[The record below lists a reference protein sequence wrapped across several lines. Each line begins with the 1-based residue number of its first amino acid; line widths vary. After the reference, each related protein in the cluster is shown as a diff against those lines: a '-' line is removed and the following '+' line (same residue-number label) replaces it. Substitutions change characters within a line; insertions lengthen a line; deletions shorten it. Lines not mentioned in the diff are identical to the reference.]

1 MRLNSINPKD
11 NPMEEV
17 LYCFGG
23 DTDSGAGGSAGDFE
37 GTNFGGDTATAGGDL
52 GGSSDRDRIADE
64 AGVSRNTMVGSGPA
78 GGNVVRS
85 ADGSPVKSARAVEE
99 EARKQGVSVAEI
111 NDRINKADRS
121 VSFDAGFDEGDVADT
136 SVLDEIAY
144 SFDAVTVDP
153 TDTGFR
159 FFEETP
165 LPDVLGEDYSAVF
178 DQPTTRAGQI
188 INVDPDA
195 SFTQS
200 PAGQVESIK
209 GGRSQSA
216 KTASDDTGFRFFEE
230 TPLVDVL
237 GDDPYQLKEESRFDL
252 GLGRTVP
259 KSPEPS
265 GADLASTP
273 RSRAIEDLVTAYQSS
288 VFPDQLLEGT
298 DPQNLIDQVEGLG
311 TVGDQRPLSIPE
323 IQNITA
329 ELLKNPA
336 NRDTVAGFALA
347 DVQASTSTAPSP
359 AEPVDLAT
367 LERQIGYPSSP
378 IDLDFL
384 TLANKIGPDPTVEQI
399 RELYEANPVGGF
411 GALTAYAQKEADQGR
426 SVPRSV
432 SDYISGKTDT
442 LPSSEIDKSEEF
454 GVTAREMDD
463 AEAQRNRAIAAAAVA
478 AEGDIFGASG
488 AATDILRGYDE
499 ALARAG
505 VEVGYKDQPD
515 DLVTVDRSDTTT
527 RTPEALQ
534 SLQEANARR
543 KAELGLP
550 EDATTEDIQ
559 KAINAGRSRS
569 EELELDIRYS
579 DEDQATAQR
588 NPVMGFSPYEQLSTI
603 DPETGERVALDFRT
617 SLGGPDN
624 FGAVDFGSLA
634 DPINVFGVDVPT
646 GLGVAEGALN
656 ALFDPTGTT
665 ERAVY
670 DYGVRSVDGRVTGLD
685 TGIDLVT
692 DGTQQVIGGY
702 DRDRNVV
709 YATEGNLFNPA
720 LSDFFEEKRRIDDL
734 SGDDGGE
741 PQPLAGGLEIL
752 PQSLSAYDFGSS
764 SFDPF
769 PTGTG
774 TGTGSIDSLPAIGD
788 PAFDFM
794 RDFGAFTLS
803 PQAAQA
809 PMGTYSPEY
818 LAPISEL
825 GEGERERLAGLLGT
839 PLGAGLGLS
848 SIDTAP
854 SPIESAEAL
863 IKGLGSDQSV

>member
-52 GGSSDRDRIADE
+52 GGASERDSIADE
-64 AGVSRNTMVGSGPA
+64 AGVSRNTIVGSGPA

-99 EARKQGVSVAEI
+99 EARSQGVSVAEI

-121 VSFDAGFDEGDVADT
+121 VSFDPGFDESDVADT
-136 SVLDEIAY
+136 SALDEIAY
-144 SFDAVTVDP
+144 EFDTINVEPEVYEDQILR
-153 TDTGFR
+153 DLR
-159 FFEETP
+159 K
-165 LPDVLGEDYSAVF
+165 EDYSAVF
-178 DQPTTRAGQI
+178 DQPTTRAGQV

-195 SFTQS
+195 SLTQS

-216 KTASDDTGFRFFEE
+216 KTASDDTGFDFFEE

-265 GADLASTP
+265 GADLAPTP
-273 RSRAIEDLVTAYQSS
+273 RSLAIEDAITAYQSS
-288 VFPDQLLEGT
+288 VFPDQLLGGT
-298 DPQNLIDQVEGLG
+298 DPQNLIDQIEGRG
-311 TVGDQRPLSIPE
+311 TVGDRRRLSIPE

-329 ELLKNPA
+329 EFLKNPA
-336 NRDTVAGFALA
+336 NRETIDGYALA
-347 DVQASTSTAPSP
+347 DLEASTQQ
-359 AEPVDLAT
+359 
-367 LERQIGYPSSP
+367 ER
-378 IDLDFL
+378 
-384 TLANKIGPDPTVEQI
+384 A
-399 RELYEANPVGGF
+399 A
-411 GALTAYAQKEADQGR
+411 
-426 SVPRSV
+426 
-432 SDYISGKTDT
+432 
-442 LPSSEIDKSEEF
+442 
-454 GVTAREMDD
+454 
-463 AEAQRNRAIAAAAVA
+463 AAAAVA
-478 AEGDIFGASG
+478 AENQKQKSMFTGLEMFD
-488 AATDILRGYDE
+488 
-499 ALARAG
+499 
-505 VEVGYKDQPD
+505 
-515 DLVTVDRSDTTT
+515 
-527 RTPEALQ
+527 PEAQ
-534 SLQEANARR
+534 QTRKPSEAPPDTSLL
-543 KAELGLP
+543 KP
-550 EDATTEDIQ
+550 
-559 KAINAGRSRS
+559 
-569 EELELDIRYS
+569 
-579 DEDQATAQR
+579 DEDPRRITETGPDYTAYALDPQATVQR
-588 NPVMGFSPYEQLSTI
+588 NPAMGFSPYEQLSTI

-624 FGAVDFGSLA
+624 FGKVDFGRLA

-646 GLGVAEGALN
+646 GFGVAEGILN
-656 ALFDPTGTT
+656 TFIDPTGTT

-670 DYGVRSVDGRVTGLD
+670 EGGVRSVDGRATGLD

-692 DGTQQVIGGY
+692 DGKQEVIGGY
-702 DRDRNVV
+702 DRDRNIV

-720 LSDFFEEKRRIDDL
+720 LSDFYEEKRRVDDA
-734 SGDDGGE
+734 SRDDGDE
-741 PQPLAGGLEIL
+741 PRPLAGGLEIL
-752 PQSLSAYDFGSS
+752 PQSTLSAYDFGSS

-788 PAFDFM
+788 PAFDFI

-803 PQAAQA
+803 PRAAQA
-809 PMGTYSPEY
+809 PIGTYSPEY